1 MVIIPVEHI
10 VGAQLNRW
18 KLPGRIRSPEWL
30 LHSRI
35 PPPQS
40 HEGPSTPSLLS
51 ALHWAPEAKIG
62 ADFPSGG
69 LLRFSQ
75 DGQCPRLPEEA
86 PWGLAHIQ
94 SHAAVS
100 GGLRSQG
107 PEGSELVLAPHS
119 LPLQSRQMGFRLS
132 PSSQPTSPAIDR
144 MGWGGGDRRRV
155 SSSSPKGEGA
165 GSHSSSP
172 DCSPSAPSVPAPPR
186 FLVFLCV
193 NRGQPVP
200 PHLRRS
206 CLFPS
211 S

>member
-1 MVIIPVEHI
+1 MQSHFTSLCLAFLSCQMVVIILVEHI
-10 VGAQLNRW
+10 VGTQLNRW

-30 LHSRI
+30 LHCQCTS
-35 PPPQS
+35 PQS

-107 PEGSELVLAPHS
+107 PKGPELVLAPH
-119 LPLQSRQMGFRLS
+119 LLLLQSRQVGFRLC
-132 PSSQPTSPAIDR
+132 PSSQPTSPAVDR
-144 MGWGGGDRRRV
+144 MGWGGGHRERV

-165 GSHSSSP
+165 GSQFS
-172 DCSPSAPSVPAPPR
+172 
-186 FLVFLCV
+186 
-193 NRGQPVP
+193 
-200 PHLRRS
+200 
-206 CLFPS
+206 
-211 S
+211 